1 MSSEPSSVLCS
12 NSYCHDKNERQENIN
27 FACLTKSQKDNKSKT
42 KTKKQ
47 KKKGTKEQ
55 LPESYFKYLWAR
67 SLHCKVI
74 EATNDALLN
83 LKA

>member
-47 KKKGTKEQ
+47 KKKAPKSNCQRVISSTSEQ
-55 LPESYFKYLWAR
+55 EACIAK
-67 SLHCKVI
+67 SLKQLMTHC
-74 EATNDALLN
+74 
-83 LKA
+83 

>member
-47 KKKGTKEQ
+47 KKKRHQ
-55 LPESYFKYLWAR
+55 RAIAR
-67 SLHCKVI
+67 ELFQVPLSKKL
-74 EATNDALLN
+74 ALQSH
-83 LKA
+83 